1 LKLGMGWKRFAAI
14 CVVFVHKIIAVV
26 VGRKADDIAGI
37 NRILN
42 LASYPR
48 LLQFKKFHGLVV

>member
-1 LKLGMGWKRFAAI
+1 MGWKRFAAI